1 MLPGLMS
8 NWRTLFGQ
16 PHLPFIIVQLPNA
29 DLSEA
34 SNWAELREAQA
45 KIVANDPDSRLVVT
59 LDIGGGVLHPLDK

>member
-1 MLPGLMS
+1 
-8 NWRTLFGQ
+8 
-16 PHLPFIIVQLPNA
+16 LPNA